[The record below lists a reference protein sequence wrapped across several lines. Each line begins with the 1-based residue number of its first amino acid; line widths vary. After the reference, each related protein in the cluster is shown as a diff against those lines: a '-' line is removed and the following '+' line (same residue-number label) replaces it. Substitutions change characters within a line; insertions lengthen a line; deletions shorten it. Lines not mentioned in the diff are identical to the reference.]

1 MKQHWPSNISPSY
14 QSICRFLTGWRVA
27 CRLPAMPVSL
37 TAPLAARLS
46 QAAALLTVMSM
57 LAGTVALVPTDVFV
71 GGEGGH
77 VVYRIPSII
86 RTTSGRLLA
95 FAEARGSPAD
105 NGSNNLVVRSSD
117 DAGATWGAMRTVLD
131 EPGRSLNNPCA
142 VDIKTGPH
150 AGRILLM
157 FQSYPT
163 GKGEGSVA
171 TGFDGLDTCRTLL
184 MHSDDRG
191 ETWSPP
197 RDVSRQVKRPAPVTS
212 VATGPGIGIQLV
224 KGIHAGRV
232 VMPFNEGPAGK
243 WRVYAA
249 LSDDGGDEWKLG
261 EPAPEDSAGHGNE
274 VQMAER
280 PDGSLLLVARQFG
293 GGGRRKSAVST
304 DGGASWSTMQ
314 AVPDLVDP
322 SCMGGL
328 VAASIEGA
336 PCLVCTGPASTNDR
350 TNGQAWISTD
360 GGSTWPR
367 ALPIYPGNFAYSVP
381 VVLGD
386 SRIGILFE
394 RDSNSK
400 ISFIT
405 LELPSNAAPAPKT
418 P

>member
-1 MKQHWPSNISPSY
+1 MNP
-14 QSICRFLTGWRVA
+14 TGIVA
-27 CRLPAMPVSL
+27 IR
-37 TAPLAARLS
+37 ARLA
-46 QAAALLTVMSM
+46 QAAAVIVTITM
-57 LAGTVALVPTDVFV
+57 LAGTAALVPTNVFV

-77 VVYRIPSII
+77 AVYRIPSII
-86 RTTSGRLLA
+86 RTASGRLLA
-95 FAEARGSPAD
+95 FAEARGSQAD

-117 DAGATWGAMRTVLD
+117 DAGATWGVMRTVFD

-142 VDIKTGPH
+142 VNLTSGPH
-150 AGRILLM
+150 AGRVLLM

-171 TGFDGLDTCRTLL
+171 AGFDGPDTCRTLV
-184 MHSDDRG
+184 MYSDDRG
-191 ETWSPP
+191 EIWSPP

-224 KGIHAGRV
+224 SGSHAGRV

-249 LSDDGGDEWKLG
+249 YSDDGGDEWKLG

-304 DGGASWSTMQ
+304 DGGASWSTLQ

-328 VAASIEGA
+328 VAVSSVGA
-336 PCLVCTGPASTNDR
+336 PYLVCTGPASTKDR

-367 ALPIYPGNFAYSVP
+367 ALPIYAGSFAYSVP
-381 VVLGD
+381 VTVGD

>member
-1 MKQHWPSNISPSY
+1 MRPPFHQVRHSLLPL
-14 QSICRFLTGWRVA
+14 RTA
-27 CRLPAMPVSL
+27 CQPAPRRTRLAHAATM
-37 TAPLAARLS
+37 LAII
-46 QAAALLTVMSM
+46 TM
-57 LAGTVALVPTDVFV
+57 LAGTAAPVPTDVFV

-77 VVYRIPSII
+77 AVYRIPSII

-95 FAEARGSPAD
+95 FAEARGSQAD
-105 NGSNNLVVRSSD
+105 NGSNNMVVRSSD
-117 DAGATWGAMRTVLD
+117 DAGATWGAMRTVCD

-142 VDIKTGPH
+142 VNLTSGPH
-150 AGRILLM
+150 AGRVLLM

-171 TGFDGLDTCRTLL
+171 TGFDGPDTCRTLL
-184 MHSDDRG
+184 MYSDDRG
-191 ETWSPP
+191 ETWSTP

-212 VATGPGIGIQLV
+212 VATGPGVGIQLV
-224 KGIHAGRV
+224 SGSHAGRV

-249 LSDDGGDEWKLG
+249 VSDDGGDEWKLG

-304 DGGASWSTMQ
+304 DGGASWSTLRAM
-314 AVPDLVDP
+314 PDLVDS

-328 VAASIEGA
+328 VAASSIGA
-336 PCLVCTGPASTNDR
+336 PCLVCTGPASTTDR

-367 ALPIYPGNFAYSVP
+367 ALPIYPGSFAYSVP
-381 VVLGD
+381 VALGD

-405 LELPSNAAPAPKT
+405 LELPSNAAPVPKT

>member
-1 MKQHWPSNISPSY
+1 M
-14 QSICRFLTGWRVA
+14 
-27 CRLPAMPVSL
+27 
-37 TAPLAARLS
+37 LAII
-46 QAAALLTVMSM
+46 TM
-57 LAGTVALVPTDVFV
+57 LAGTAAPVPTDVFV

-77 VVYRIPSII
+77 AVYRIPSII

-95 FAEARGSPAD
+95 FAEARGSQAD

-117 DAGATWGAMRTVLD
+117 DAGATWGAMRTVCD

-142 VDIKTGPH
+142 VNLTSGPH

-171 TGFDGLDTCRTLL
+171 TGFDGPDTCRTLL

-224 KGIHAGRV
+224 SGSHAGRV

-249 LSDDGGDEWKLG
+249 VSDDGGDEWKLG

-304 DGGASWSTMQ
+304 DGGASWSTLR

-328 VAASIEGA
+328 VAAASIGA
-336 PCLVCTGPASTNDR
+336 PCLVCTGPASATDR

-360 GGSTWPR
+360 GGATWPR
-367 ALPIYPGNFAYSVP
+367 ALPIYPGSFAYSVP
-381 VVLGD
+381 VALGD

-394 RDSNSK
+394 RDSTSK

-405 LELPSNAAPAPKT
+405 LELPSNAAPAPQT

>member
-1 MKQHWPSNISPSY
+1 
-14 QSICRFLTGWRVA
+14 
-27 CRLPAMPVSL
+27 
-37 TAPLAARLS
+37 
-46 QAAALLTVMSM
+46 
-57 LAGTVALVPTDVFV
+57 
-71 GGEGGH
+71 
-77 VVYRIPSII
+77 
-86 RTTSGRLLA
+86 LA
-95 FAEARGSPAD
+95 FAEARGSQSD
-105 NGSNNLVVRSSD
+105 NGSNNIVVRASD
-117 DAGATWGAMRTVLD
+117 DAGTTWGAMRTVLD

-142 VDIKTGPH
+142 VNLTSGRH
-150 AGRILLM
+150 AGRVLLM

-163 GKGEGSVA
+163 GKGEGSVT
-171 TGFDGLDTCRTLL
+171 TGFDGPDTCRTLV

-212 VATGPGIGIQLV
+212 VATGPGVGIQLV
-224 KGIHAGRV
+224 SGSHAGRV

-261 EPAPEDSAGHGNE
+261 EPAPEDNAGHGNE

-280 PDGSLLLVARQFG
+280 PDGSLLLVARHFG

-304 DGGASWSTMQ
+304 DGGASWSTLR

-328 VAASIEGA
+328 IAASSIGA
-336 PCLVCTGPASTNDR
+336 PCLVCTGPASATDR

-360 GGSTWPR
+360 GGATWPL
-367 ALPIYPGNFAYSVP
+367 ALPIYPGSFAYSVP
-381 VVLGD
+381 VALGD

-394 RDSNSK
+394 RDSTSK

-405 LELPSNAAPAPKT
+405 LELPINAAPAPKT

>member
-1 MKQHWPSNISPSY
+1 MD
-14 QSICRFLTGWRVA
+14 RTGTVAIRV
-27 CRLPAMPVSL
+27 RLA
-37 TAPLAARLS
+37 
-46 QAAALLTVMSM
+46 QAAAVIVTITM
-57 LAGTVALVPTDVFV
+57 LAGTADLALTDVFV
-71 GGEGGH
+71 GGAGGH
-77 VVYRIPSII
+77 AVYRIPSII

-95 FAEARGSPAD
+95 FAEARGSQSD
-105 NGSNNLVVRSSD
+105 NGSNDLVVRSSD
-117 DAGATWGAMRTVLD
+117 DAGTSWGAMRTVCD

-142 VDIKTGPH
+142 VNLTSGPH
-150 AGRILLM
+150 AGRVLLM

-171 TGFDGLDTCRTLL
+171 TGFDGPDTCRTLV

-191 ETWSPP
+191 ETWSTP

-224 KGIHAGRV
+224 SGSHAGRV

-249 LSDDGGDEWKLG
+249 YSDDGGDEWKLG
-261 EPAPEDSAGHGNE
+261 EPAPEDKAGHGNE

-280 PDGSLLLVARQFG
+280 ADGSLLLVARQFG

-304 DGGASWSTMQ
+304 DGGASWSTLQ

-328 VAASIEGA
+328 IATSSVGV
-336 PCLVCTGPASTNDR
+336 PCLVCTGPASATDR

-360 GGSTWPR
+360 GGATWPR
-367 ALPIYPGNFAYSVP
+367 ALPIYPGSFAYSVP
-381 VVLGD
+381 VVLSD
-386 SRIGILFE
+386 SRVGILFE
-394 RDSNSK
+394 SDSTSK

-405 LELPSNAAPAPKT
+405 LELPSNAAPAAKT

>member
-1 MKQHWPSNISPSY
+1 M
-14 QSICRFLTGWRVA
+14 VA
-27 CRLPAMPVSL
+27 AMV
-37 TAPLAARLS
+37 AA
-46 QAAALLTVMSM
+46 MFM
-57 LAGTVALVPTDVFV
+57 LACTAAPVPTDVFV

-77 VVYRIPSII
+77 AVYRIPSII

-95 FAEARGSPAD
+95 FAEARGSQAD

-117 DAGATWGAMRTVLD
+117 DAGTTWGAMRTLLD

-142 VDIKTGPH
+142 VNLTSGPH

-171 TGFDGLDTCRTLL
+171 TGFDGPDTCRTLL

-232 VMPFNEGPAGK
+232 VMPFNEGPAGT

-249 LSDDGGDEWKLG
+249 FSDDGGDEWKLG

-304 DGGASWSTMQ
+304 DGGASWSTLQ

-328 VAASIEGA
+328 VAASIDGA

-367 ALPIYPGNFAYSVP
+367 SLPIYAGNFAYSVP

-405 LELPSNAAPAPKT
+405 LELPSNAAPVPKT

>member
-1 MKQHWPSNISPSY
+1 MD
-14 QSICRFLTGWRVA
+14 RTGTVAIRV
-27 CRLPAMPVSL
+27 RLA
-37 TAPLAARLS
+37 
-46 QAAALLTVMSM
+46 QAAAVIVTITM
-57 LAGTVALVPTDVFV
+57 LAGTADLALTDVFV
-71 GGEGGH
+71 GGAGGH
-77 VVYRIPSII
+77 AVYRIPSII

-95 FAEARGSPAD
+95 FAEARGSQSD
-105 NGSNNLVVRSSD
+105 NGSNDLVVRSSD
-117 DAGATWGAMRTVLD
+117 DAGTSWGAMRTVCD

-142 VDIKTGPH
+142 VNLTSGPH
-150 AGRILLM
+150 AGRVLLM

-171 TGFDGLDTCRTLL
+171 TGFDGPDTCRTLV

-191 ETWSPP
+191 ETWSTP

-224 KGIHAGRV
+224 SGSHAGRV

-249 LSDDGGDEWKLG
+249 YSDDGGDEWKLG
-261 EPAPEDSAGHGNE
+261 EPAPEDKAGHGNE

-280 PDGSLLLVARQFG
+280 ADGSLLLVARQFG

-304 DGGASWSTMQ
+304 DGGASWSTLQ

-328 VAASIEGA
+328 IATSSVGA
-336 PCLVCTGPASTNDR
+336 PCLVCTGPASATDR

-360 GGSTWPR
+360 GGATWPR
-367 ALPIYPGNFAYSVP
+367 ALPIYPGSFAYSVP
-381 VVLGD
+381 VVLSD
-386 SRIGILFE
+386 SRVGILFE
-394 RDSNSK
+394 SDSTSK

-405 LELPSNAAPAPKT
+405 LELPSNAAPAAKT

>member
-1 MKQHWPSNISPSY
+1 MDP
-14 QSICRFLTGWRVA
+14 TGTVA
-27 CRLPAMPVSL
+27 IR
-37 TAPLAARLS
+37 ARLA
-46 QAAALLTVMSM
+46 QAAAVIVTITM
-57 LAGTVALVPTDVFV
+57 LAGTADLALTDVFV

-77 VVYRIPSII
+77 AVYRIPSII

-95 FAEARGSPAD
+95 FAEARGSQSD
-105 NGSNNLVVRSSD
+105 NGSNDVVVRSSD
-117 DAGATWGAMRTVLD
+117 DAGTTWGAMRTVLD

-142 VDIKTGPH
+142 VNLTSGPH

-171 TGFDGLDTCRTLL
+171 TGFDGPYTCRTLV

-191 ETWSPP
+191 ETWSTP

-224 KGIHAGRV
+224 SGSHAGRV

-249 LSDDGGDEWKLG
+249 YSDDGGDEWKLG
-261 EPAPEDSAGHGNE
+261 EPAPEDKAGHGNE

-280 PDGSLLLVARQFG
+280 ADGSLLLVARQFG

-304 DGGASWSTMQ
+304 DGGASWSTLQ

-328 VAASIEGA
+328 IATSSVGA
-336 PCLVCTGPASTNDR
+336 PCLVCTGPASAKDR

-360 GGSTWPR
+360 GGATWPR
-367 ALPIYPGNFAYSVP
+367 ALPIYPGSFAYSVP
-381 VVLGD
+381 VALGG

-394 RDSNSK
+394 SDSTSK
-400 ISFIT
+400 ILFIT
-405 LELPSNAAPAPKT
+405 LELPSNAAPAAKT

>member
-1 MKQHWPSNISPSY
+1 MDPN
-14 QSICRFLTGWRVA
+14 
-27 CRLPAMPVSL
+27 
-37 TAPLAARLS
+37 
-46 QAAALLTVMSM
+46 
-57 LAGTVALVPTDVFV
+57 GTVALRARLTQAAAMVAAMVAAMFMLACTAAPVPTDVFV

-77 VVYRIPSII
+77 AVYRIPSII

-95 FAEARGSPAD
+95 FAEARGSQAD

-117 DAGATWGAMRTVLD
+117 DAGTTWGAMRTLLD

-142 VDIKTGPH
+142 VNLTSGPH

-171 TGFDGLDTCRTLL
+171 TGFDGPDTCRTLL

-232 VMPFNEGPAGK
+232 VMPFNEGPAGT

-249 LSDDGGDEWKLG
+249 FSDDGGDEWKLG

-304 DGGASWSTMQ
+304 DGGASWSTLQ

-328 VAASIEGA
+328 VAASIDGA

-367 ALPIYPGNFAYSVP
+367 SLPIYAGNFAYSVP

-405 LELPSNAAPAPKT
+405 LELPSNAAPVPKT

>member
-1 MKQHWPSNISPSY
+1 M
-14 QSICRFLTGWRVA
+14 
-27 CRLPAMPVSL
+27 
-37 TAPLAARLS
+37 LAII
-46 QAAALLTVMSM
+46 TM
-57 LAGTVALVPTDVFV
+57 LAGTAAPVPTDVFV

-77 VVYRIPSII
+77 AVYRIPSII

-95 FAEARGSPAD
+95 FAEARGSQAD

-142 VDIKTGPH
+142 VNLTSGPH
-150 AGRILLM
+150 ADRILLM

-171 TGFDGLDTCRTLL
+171 TGFDGPDTCRTLL

-212 VATGPGIGIQLV
+212 VATGPGVGIQLV
-224 KGIHAGRV
+224 SGSHAGRV

-249 LSDDGGDEWKLG
+249 VSDDGGDEWKLG

-304 DGGASWSTMQ
+304 DGGASWSTLR

-328 VAASIEGA
+328 VAASSGGA
-336 PCLVCTGPASTNDR
+336 PCLVCTGPASATDR

-360 GGSTWPR
+360 GGATWPL
-367 ALPIYPGNFAYSVP
+367 ALPIYPGSFAYSVP
-381 VVLGD
+381 VALGD

-394 RDSNSK
+394 RDSTSK

-405 LELPSNAAPAPKT
+405 LELSINAAHAPKT

>member
-1 MKQHWPSNISPSY
+1 MD
-14 QSICRFLTGWRVA
+14 RTGTVAIRV
-27 CRLPAMPVSL
+27 RLA
-37 TAPLAARLS
+37 
-46 QAAALLTVMSM
+46 QAAAVIVTITM
-57 LAGTVALVPTDVFV
+57 LAGTADLALTDVFV
-71 GGEGGH
+71 GGAGGH
-77 VVYRIPSII
+77 AVYRIPSII

-95 FAEARGSPAD
+95 FAEARGSQSD
-105 NGSNNLVVRSSD
+105 NGSNDVVVRSSD
-117 DAGATWGAMRTVLD
+117 DAGTSWGAMRTVCD

-142 VDIKTGPH
+142 VNLTSGPH
-150 AGRILLM
+150 AGRVLLM

-171 TGFDGLDTCRTLL
+171 TGFDGPDTCRTLV

-191 ETWSPP
+191 ETWSTP

-224 KGIHAGRV
+224 SGSHAGRV

-249 LSDDGGDEWKLG
+249 YSDDGGDEWKLG
-261 EPAPEDSAGHGNE
+261 EPAPEDKAGHGNE

-280 PDGSLLLVARQFG
+280 ADGSLLLVARQFG

-304 DGGASWSTMQ
+304 DGGASWSTLQ

-328 VAASIEGA
+328 IATSSVGV
-336 PCLVCTGPASTNDR
+336 PCLVCTGPASATDR

-360 GGSTWPR
+360 GGATWPR
-367 ALPIYPGNFAYSVP
+367 ALPIYPGSFAYSVP
-381 VVLGD
+381 VVLSD
-386 SRIGILFE
+386 SRVGILFE
-394 RDSNSK
+394 SDSTSK

-405 LELPSNAAPAPKT
+405 LELPSNAAPAAKT

>member
-1 MKQHWPSNISPSY
+1 MRPPFHQVRHSLLPLRMAY
-14 QSICRFLTGWRVA
+14 QPALIRT
-27 CRLPAMPVSL
+27 RLAH
-37 TAPLAARLS
+37 
-46 QAAALLTVMSM
+46 AAAMLAIITM
-57 LAGTVALVPTDVFV
+57 LAGTAVVVPTDVFV

-77 VVYRIPSII
+77 AVYRIPSII

-95 FAEARGSPAD
+95 FAEARGSQAD
-105 NGSNNLVVRSSD
+105 NGSNNMVVRSSD
-117 DAGATWGAMRTVLD
+117 DAGTSWGAMRTVLD

-142 VDIKTGPH
+142 VNLTGGPH

-171 TGFDGLDTCRTLL
+171 TGFDGPDTCRTLV

-191 ETWSPP
+191 ETWSTP

-212 VATGPGIGIQLV
+212 VATGPGVGIQLV
-224 KGIHAGRV
+224 RGSHAGRV

-249 LSDDGGDEWKLG
+249 VSDDGGDEWKLG
-261 EPAPEDSAGHGNE
+261 EPAPEDSDGHGNE

-304 DGGASWSTMQ
+304 DGGASWSTLR

-328 VAASIEGA
+328 VAASSIGA
-336 PCLVCTGPASTNDR
+336 PCLVCTGPASATDR

-360 GGSTWPR
+360 GGATWPR
-367 ALPIYPGNFAYSVP
+367 ALPIYPGSFAYSVP
-381 VVLGD
+381 VALGN

-394 RDSNSK
+394 RDSTSK

-405 LELPSNAAPAPKT
+405 LELPINVAPASKT

>member
-1 MKQHWPSNISPSY
+1 MD
-14 QSICRFLTGWRVA
+14 RTGTVAIRV
-27 CRLPAMPVSL
+27 RLA
-37 TAPLAARLS
+37 
-46 QAAALLTVMSM
+46 QAAAVIVTITM
-57 LAGTVALVPTDVFV
+57 LAGTADLALTDVFV
-71 GGEGGH
+71 GGAGGH
-77 VVYRIPSII
+77 AVYRIPSII

-95 FAEARGSPAD
+95 FAEARGSQSD
-105 NGSNNLVVRSSD
+105 NGSNDVVVRNSD
-117 DAGATWGAMRTVLD
+117 DAGTSWGAMRTVCD

-142 VDIKTGPH
+142 VNLTSGPH
-150 AGRILLM
+150 AGRVLLM

-171 TGFDGLDTCRTLL
+171 TGFDGPDTCRTLV
-184 MHSDDRG
+184 MYSDDRG
-191 ETWSPP
+191 ETWSTP
-197 RDVSRQVKRPAPVTS
+197 RDISRQVKRPAPVTS
-212 VATGPGIGIQLV
+212 VATGPGVGIQLV
-224 KGIHAGRV
+224 RGSHAGRV

-249 LSDDGGDEWKLG
+249 YSDDGGDEWKLG
-261 EPAPEDSAGHGNE
+261 EPAPEDKAGHGNE

-280 PDGSLLLVARQFG
+280 ADGSLLLVARQFG

-304 DGGASWSTMQ
+304 DGGASWSTLQ

-328 VAASIEGA
+328 IATSSVGA
-336 PCLVCTGPASTNDR
+336 PCLVCTGPASATDR

-360 GGSTWPR
+360 GGATWPR
-367 ALPIYPGNFAYSVP
+367 ALPIYPGSFAYSVP
-381 VVLGD
+381 VALGG

-394 RDSNSK
+394 RDSTSK

-405 LELPSNAAPAPKT
+405 LELPSNAAPAAKT

>member
-1 MKQHWPSNISPSY
+1 MDP
-14 QSICRFLTGWRVA
+14 TGTVA
-27 CRLPAMPVSL
+27 IR
-37 TAPLAARLS
+37 ARLA
-46 QAAALLTVMSM
+46 QAAAVIVTITM
-57 LAGTVALVPTDVFV
+57 LAGTADLALTDVFV
-71 GGEGGH
+71 GGAGGH
-77 VVYRIPSII
+77 AVYRIPSII

-95 FAEARGSPAD
+95 FAEARGSQSD
-105 NGSNNLVVRSSD
+105 NGSNDVVVRNSD
-117 DAGATWGAMRTVLD
+117 DAGTTWGAMRTVLD

-142 VDIKTGPH
+142 VNLTSGPH
-150 AGRILLM
+150 AGRVLLM

-171 TGFDGLDTCRTLL
+171 TGFDGPDTCRTLV
-184 MHSDDRG
+184 MYSDDRG
-191 ETWSPP
+191 ETWSTP
-197 RDVSRQVKRPAPVTS
+197 RDISRQVKRPAPVTS
-212 VATGPGIGIQLV
+212 VATGPGVGIQLV
-224 KGIHAGRV
+224 RGIHAGRV

-249 LSDDGGDEWKLG
+249 YSDDDGDEWKLG
-261 EPAPEDSAGHGNE
+261 EPAPEDKAGHGNE

-304 DGGASWSTMQ
+304 DGGASWSTLQ

-328 VAASIEGA
+328 IATSSVGA
-336 PCLVCTGPASTNDR
+336 PCLVCTGPASAKDR

-367 ALPIYPGNFAYSVP
+367 SLPIYAGNFAYSVP

-405 LELPSNAAPAPKT
+405 LELPSNAAPVPKT

>member
-1 MKQHWPSNISPSY
+1 MRPPFHQVRHSLLPLRMAY
-14 QSICRFLTGWRVA
+14 QPALIRT
-27 CRLPAMPVSL
+27 RLAH
-37 TAPLAARLS
+37 
-46 QAAALLTVMSM
+46 AAAMLATITM
-57 LAGTVALVPTDVFV
+57 LAGTAAVVPTDVFV

-77 VVYRIPSII
+77 AVYRIPSII

-95 FAEARGSPAD
+95 FAEARGSQAD
-105 NGSNNLVVRSSD
+105 NGSNNMVVRSSD
-117 DAGATWGAMRTVLD
+117 DAGATWGAMRTVCD

-142 VDIKTGPH
+142 VTLTSGPH
-150 AGRILLM
+150 AGRVLLM

-171 TGFDGLDTCRTLL
+171 TGFDGPDNCRTLV

-224 KGIHAGRV
+224 SGSHAGRV

-249 LSDDGGDEWKLG
+249 VSDDGGDEWKLG

-304 DGGASWSTMQ
+304 DGGASWSTLR

-328 VAASIEGA
+328 VAASSIGA
-336 PCLVCTGPASTNDR
+336 PCLVCTGPASTSDR

-367 ALPIYPGNFAYSVP
+367 SLPIYPGSFAYSVP
-381 VVLGD
+381 VALSD
-386 SRIGILFE
+386 SRVGILFE
-394 RDSNSK
+394 RDSTSK

-405 LELPSNAAPAPKT
+405 LELSINAAPTPKT

>member
-1 MKQHWPSNISPSY
+1 MRPPFHQVRHSLLPLRMAY
-14 QSICRFLTGWRVA
+14 QPALIRT
-27 CRLPAMPVSL
+27 RLAH
-37 TAPLAARLS
+37 
-46 QAAALLTVMSM
+46 AAAMLATITM
-57 LAGTVALVPTDVFV
+57 LAGTAAVVPTDVFV

-77 VVYRIPSII
+77 AVYRIPSII

-95 FAEARGSPAD
+95 FAEARGSQAD
-105 NGSNNLVVRSSD
+105 NGSNNMVVRSSD
-117 DAGATWGAMRTVLD
+117 DAGATWGAMRTVCD

-142 VDIKTGPH
+142 VNLASGPH
-150 AGRILLM
+150 AGRVLLM

-171 TGFDGLDTCRTLL
+171 TGFDGPDTCRTLL

-191 ETWSPP
+191 ETWSTP

-212 VATGPGIGIQLV
+212 VATGPGVGIQLV
-224 KGIHAGRV
+224 SGSHAGRV

-249 LSDDGGDEWKLG
+249 VSDDGGDEWKLG

-304 DGGASWSTMQ
+304 DGGASWSTLR

-328 VAASIEGA
+328 VAASSIGA
-336 PCLVCTGPASTNDR
+336 PCLVCTGPASATDR

-360 GGSTWPR
+360 GGATWPL
-367 ALPIYPGNFAYSVP
+367 ALPIYPGSFAYSVP
-381 VVLGD
+381 VALGN

-394 RDSNSK
+394 RDSTSK

-405 LELPSNAAPAPKT
+405 LELPINVAPASKT

>member
-1 MKQHWPSNISPSY
+1 MRPPFHQVRHSLLPLRMAY
-14 QSICRFLTGWRVA
+14 QPALIRT
-27 CRLPAMPVSL
+27 RLAH
-37 TAPLAARLS
+37 
-46 QAAALLTVMSM
+46 AAAMLAIITM
-57 LAGTVALVPTDVFV
+57 LAGTAVVVPTDVFV

-77 VVYRIPSII
+77 AVYRIPSII

-95 FAEARGSPAD
+95 FAEARGSQAD
-105 NGSNNLVVRSSD
+105 NGSNNMVVRSSD
-117 DAGATWGAMRTVLD
+117 DAGATWGAMRTVCD

-142 VDIKTGPH
+142 VNLTSGPH
-150 AGRILLM
+150 AGRVLLM

-171 TGFDGLDTCRTLL
+171 TGFDGPDTCRTLL

-191 ETWSPP
+191 ETWSTP

-224 KGIHAGRV
+224 NGNHAGRV

-249 LSDDGGDEWKLG
+249 VSDDGGDEWKLG

-304 DGGASWSTMQ
+304 DGGASWSTLQ

-328 VAASIEGA
+328 IATSSVGA
-336 PCLVCTGPASTNDR
+336 PRLVCTGPASAKDR

-360 GGSTWPR
+360 GGATWPL
-367 ALPIYPGNFAYSVP
+367 ALPIYPGSFAYSVP
-381 VVLGD
+381 VALGG

-394 RDSNSK
+394 RDSTSK

-405 LELPSNAAPAPKT
+405 VELPSNAAPAPKT